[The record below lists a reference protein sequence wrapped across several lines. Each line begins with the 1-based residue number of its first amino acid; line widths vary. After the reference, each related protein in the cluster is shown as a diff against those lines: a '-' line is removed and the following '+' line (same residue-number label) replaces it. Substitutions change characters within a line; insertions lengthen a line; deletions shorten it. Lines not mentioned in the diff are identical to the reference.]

1 MRDLDDQERREQ
13 LRRDPRRDPTDP
25 PPANES
31 DQAPPPEP
39 DNETTSRAKPDAEAE
54 AERAKPDAETERV
67 EPDTEAEPGSKAE
80 EPKAAPRASEEEPPS
95 SRRRSLPR
103 DIPMKSEGG
112 GRVITSLDPRV
123 QELEPLVAAA
133 NWEAILRVLGTEE
146 EAGKLPPNLGLIYA
160 LAHKEHNV
168 EAEAG
173 KAGAKKK
180 DKDDYDA
187 NVVAIR
193 CMAGLFGVPPESP
206 IALVLGKRLI
216 RSNPVSWQKKKA
228 PPAHISVLIVA
239 LGLAIGAGIGWL
251 LSFGYVTFNLPSL
264 PF

>member
-13 LRRDPRRDPTDP
+13 LRKDPRRDPTDP
-25 PPANES
+25 PPANKSE
-31 DQAPPPEP
+31 QAPSPE
-39 DNETTSRAKPDAEAE
+39 PDAEA
-54 AERAKPDAETERV
+54 KSDTETEPV
-67 EPDTEAEPGSKAE
+67 SKGE
-80 EPKAAPRASEEEPPS
+80 EPKAAPPASEEEPPS

-103 DIPMKSEGG
+103 DIPMTSEGG

-123 QELEPLVAAA
+123 QELEPLVAEA
-133 NWEAILRVLGTEE
+133 NWEAVLRALGTEE

-168 EAEAG
+168 ETQAD

-180 DKDDYDA
+180 EKSAYDA

-216 RSNPVSWQKKKA
+216 RSNPVGWQKKKA

-251 LSFGYVTFNLPSL
+251 LSFGYVTFKLPSL
-264 PF
+264 PFLP